1 MPNVT
6 APVDQLRH
14 EIDAFYLLVCGA
26 LVFMMQAGFALLEA
40 GTIQSKNSR
49 NIMFKNIVDAGIG
62 GIFFWLVGYGVAYGG
77 SEDSSLIGS
86 AKGDGKFSFAFH
98 VDEDMADASE
108 GEYGD
113 EKSKQAQEW
122 IGWFFQYCFA
132 ATVTTIVSG
141 AVAERCT
148 LNAYILFSVL
158 NCIFIYPVVVHWVWD
173 GQGWLSAFNEDGF
186 GGGMIDFAG
195 SGCVHMLGGFAGLT
209 AAAILGPRTG
219 RFDKGSK
226 IGQPHSAPLQ
236 ALGTMM
242 LWVGWYGFNCGSTL
256 GLSGYSRDMGRVAI
270 TTTLSGCAG
279 GIVSALL
286 MKEHTS
292 RWNFSALCNGTLG
305 GLVGITAGCSVVE
318 PWAAL
323 IIGVIS
329 GFIVT
334 LSSAFIEY
342 LKIDDPLDAFSV
354 HGACGLWACIAV
366 GLFCTDGYS
375 YNQNSEAGLFYGGGG
390 TLLGVQIVGVICEIA
405 WVVPVTAAVFLP
417 LKFTGLLRVS
427 LEEERLGLDAVE
439 HEAPGYIISAARR
452 RLVSIVGG
460 DASGGLVK
468 ANVEMG
474 DSASNSTA
482 PALEA
487 L

>member
-1 MPNVT
+1 MSNVT
-6 APVDQLRH
+6 ASVDQLRH
-14 EIDAFYLLVCGA
+14 ELDAFYLLVCGV

-40 GTIQSKNSR
+40 GTIQAKNSR
-49 NIMFKNIVDAGIG
+49 NIMFKNIVDASIG
-62 GIFFWLVGYGVAYGG
+62 GICFWLLGYGVAYGG
-77 SEDSSLIGS
+77 SDDNSFIGE
-86 AKGDGKFSFAFH
+86 AKGDGKYSFAFH
-98 VDEDMADASE
+98 VDEDMSDAE

-113 EKSKQAQEW
+113 QKSKQAQEW

-148 LNAYILFSVL
+148 LNAYILFSIL
-158 NCIFIYPVVVHWVWD
+158 NALFIYPVVIHWVWD

-219 RFDKGSK
+219 RFDEGSK
-226 IGQPHSAPLQ
+226 VGQPHSAPLQ
-236 ALGTMM
+236 ALGTML

-256 GLSGYSRDMGRVAI
+256 GVTGYSRDMARVAI

-279 GIVSALL
+279 GLVAALL

-323 IIGVIS
+323 IIGIVS
-329 GFIVT
+329 GFVVT
-334 LSSAFIEY
+334 FSSAFIAY
-342 LKIDDPLDAFSV
+342 LQIDDPLDAFSV
-354 HGACGLWACIAV
+354 HGACGMWACIAV
-366 GLFCTDGYS
+366 GLFCTDEYS
-375 YNQNSEAGLFYGGGG
+375 YNQEGEAGLFYGGGQ
-390 TLLGVQIVGVICEIA
+390 LLGVQLVGVICEIA
-405 WVVPVTAAVFLP
+405 WIVPVTSAIFLP

-427 LEEERLGLDAVE
+427 LEEEKLGLDAVE
-439 HEAPGYIISAARR
+439 HEAPGYIMAAIKP
-452 RLVSIVGG
+452 RLSVLLPSKKRGPKAIKTADVEIGNNITGG
-460 DASGGLVK
+460 DL
-468 ANVEMG
+468 
-474 DSASNSTA
+474 
-482 PALEA
+482 
-487 L
+487 